1 MTQSVPKNGPGAS
14 SSPPDSN
21 ASIVDQELA
30 EAIRTGLGHF
40 GPESLV
46 ENLVYML
53 EVDYS
58 VNINSLSNDPSSLRS
73 ALSKMFGGASYV
85 VEYKICQALARQLGI
100 DGEGKSLEQL
110 IQLLKQSKLE
120 KDNLNLA

>member
-1 MTQSVPKNGPGAS
+1 MTQSVQKNSSAAT
-14 SSPPDSN
+14 SSPRDSDH
-21 ASIVDQELA
+21 SIVDQELA
-30 EAIRTGLGHF
+30 RAIRTGLGHF

-58 VNINSLSNDPSSLRS
+58 VDINSVSSDPASLKS

-110 IQLLKQSKLE
+110 IELLKQDKLE
-120 KDNLNLA
+120 EKRIT